1 MFGPLSGKRRIKS
14 MVTLAEKNND
24 KIVAATLAVGWCAL
38 PGNAESYSG
47 PGGMDSYVAVRL

>member
-1 MFGPLSGKRRIKS
+1 